1 VRLAPAAPFVPERWH
16 GKPIVVVIA
25 CHTGDPSRAARDV
38 ARLRT
43 FGRPIVDL
51 IAQKPYVEQQSMF
64 DGSQPGGMHQEWRAE
79 FLSRL
84 SAEVLETFRQQGAG
98 MRSPMSQLMI
108 FQLGGALADRDATAT
123 SFGNRDADAF
133 FASAGCWPP
142 AAPEHENDHAWA
154 RSAWE
159 AIRPYSTGGNYVNAQ
174 AADDDDA
181 RLRAAYRESFERL
194 AALKAVYDPDN
205 LFRVNRN
212 IPPAP

>member
-1 VRLAPAAPFVPERWH
+1 
-16 GKPIVVVIA
+16 
-25 CHTGDPSRAARDV
+25 
-38 ARLRT
+38 
-43 FGRPIVDL
+43 
-51 IAQKPYVEQQSMF
+51 
-64 DGSQPGGMHQEWRAE
+64 
-79 FLSRL
+79 
-84 SAEVLETFRQQGAG
+84 
-98 MRSPMSQLMI
+98 MI
-108 FQLGGALADRDATAT
+108 FQLGGALADGDATAT

-142 AAPEHENDHAWA
+142 GAPEHENDQAWV